1 MSTSENYLEYSSQ
14 PQFLLKP
21 YFGGDR
27 VVYLNKLTGSV
38 PPSLGNLVNLTTLL
52 LYNNSLTGPIPSSL
66 GNISGLTYLD
76 LSYNSL
82 TGSIPSSLGN
92 ISGLTYL
99 DLSYNSLT
107 GSIPSSLGNLV
118 GLTTLHLWN
127 NSLTGPL
134 PSTLGNLSGL
144 TVLDL
149 DSNILTGSI
158 PSSLGNLVDLTFL
171 SLFSNSISGPIP
183 ASILSLINLRTIYL
197 SHNALTGPI
206 PVSMS
211 EALTGLELLYMDSNN
226 LSGPISEHFGRFMPN
241 LTFFVINNNSFNGT
255 LPDGLCH
262 GGQLTEIA
270 AFNNNLEGPIPP
282 SLGSCSSLKRTRL
295 SYNQFTS
302 IPTGFGRNFALV
314 YLDVSY
320 NQLALPLPAG
330 LGANSSLAFLDLSAN
345 VLTGDMSILEF
356 AQLGNLSS
364 LHLASNNLSGEI
376 PAAMGLCNL
385 LFAVD
390 LSYNSLTGA
399 VPLALANLSAI
410 RELNLQG
417 NNLTALN
424 TGVYAGWDSTL
435 QTLNLAENP
444 WNASIEPEIGSLRL
458 LQSLTLSYGGRTGPI
473 PPVLGELTQLEV
485 LDLSHN
491 HLTGPVPSALGGMVS
506 LISVDVSFN
515 GLTGSLPPQWVK
527 FLIAD
532 PASFRG
538 NPGLCMQ
545 YDTDNVCMEG
555 LGAGGGWRLK
565 LSERVWV
572 GVGVGVGVVG
582 VASWTLAVLAAL
594 RFRRRKKPQ
603 VEPNIMAEEKITTQN
618 LTKEPLPL
626 TFEQILSATE
636 NMSGTQIIGKGGHGV
651 VFRVKC
657 PSDYHR
663 PFIAVKKIQ
672 FEDVKPTMLHKSFWS
687 EVDTVGQARH
697 RNLVRLLGFV
707 KRDRVGLLVYD
718 YVSNGDLFSA
728 LHDRNGSLPW
738 RARFGIA
745 RDVAR
750 GLAYLHHDYDAPIVH
765 RDIKSSN
772 VLLDD
777 HLEAY
782 ISDFGVA
789 KVLDT
794 LSGPKS
800 DQVSAT
806 MSVVGTCG
814 YIAPGECAL
823 SAIACPCSS

>member
-1 MSTSENYLEYSSQ
+1 MNLSTLWLGCDNLSGQIPPEICNLTLLSSLDLSGNNLSGEIPHSPGSTGSLNQLFLYNNELSGPIPSYLGNSTGLT
-14 PQFLLKP
+14 FLDLSC
-21 YFGGDR
+21 
-27 VVYLNKLTGSV
+27 NKLTGSV
-38 PPSLGNLVNLTTLL
+38 PPSLGNLVNLTTLSL
-52 LYNNSLTGPIPSSL
+52 WNNSLTGPIPSSL
-66 GNISGLTYLD
+66 GNITGLTSLNLY
-76 LSYNSL
+76 SNS
-82 TGSIPSSLGN
+82 
-92 ISGLTYL
+92 
-99 DLSYNSLT
+99 
-107 GSIPSSLGNLV
+107 
-118 GLTTLHLWN
+118 
-127 NSLTGPL
+127 
-134 PSTLGNLSGL
+134 
-144 TVLDL
+144 
-149 DSNILTGSI
+149 LTGSI
-158 PSSLGNLVDLTFL
+158 PSSLGNLVDLTYL
-171 SLFSNSISGPIP
+171 SLVHNIISRPIP

-197 SHNALTGPI
+197 GNNSLTGPI

-211 EALTGLELLYMDSNN
+211 ETLTGLELLYMDSNN
-226 LSGPISEHFGRFMPN
+226 LSGPIPEHFGRFMPN
-241 LTFFVINNNSFNGT
+241 LTFFIININSFNGT

-270 AFNNNLEGPIPP
+270 ASNNNLEGPIPP
-282 SLGSCSSLKRTRL
+282 SLGSCSSLKRTLL

-302 IPTGFGRNFALV
+302 IPTGFGRNSALA

-320 NQLALPLPAG
+320 NQLAGPLPAG

-345 VLTGDMSILEF
+345 MLTGDLSILEF

-385 LFAVD
+385 LFSVD

-399 VPLALANLSAI
+399 VPLALANLSAL

-424 TGVYAGWDSTL
+424 TGVYAGWGSTL
-435 QTLNLAENP
+435 QTLSLAENP
-444 WNASIEPEIGSLRL
+444 WNASIEPEIESLRL
-458 LQSLTLSYGGRTGPI
+458 LQSLNLSYGGRTAPI

-491 HLTGPVPSALGGMVS
+491 NLTGPVPSALGGMVS

-555 LGAGGGWRLK
+555 LGEGGGRQLK
-565 LSERVWV
+565 LSERVRV
-572 GVGVGVGVVG
+572 AVGVGVGVVG
-582 VASWTLAVLAAL
+582 VASWALGVLAAL
-594 RFRRRKKPQ
+594 RFRRRKKPP
-603 VEPNIMAEEKITTQN
+603 VESNIMPEEKITTQN

-636 NMSGTQIIGKGGHGV
+636 NISGTQIIGKGGHGV

-728 LHDRNGSLPW
+728 LHDRNGSLRW

-782 ISDFGVA
+782 ISDFALA
-789 KVLDT
+789 KVLES

-800 DQVSAT
+800 DQLSTT

-823 SAIACPCSS
+823 SVIACPCSS

>member
-1 MSTSENYLEYSSQ
+1 M
-14 PQFLLKP
+14 
-21 YFGGDR
+21 
-27 VVYLNKLTGSV
+27 
-38 PPSLGNLVNLTTLL
+38 
-52 LYNNSLTGPIPSSL
+52 
-66 GNISGLTYLD
+66 
-76 LSYNSL
+76 
-82 TGSIPSSLGN
+82 
-92 ISGLTYL
+92 
-99 DLSYNSLT
+99 
-107 GSIPSSLGNLV
+107 
-118 GLTTLHLWN
+118 
-127 NSLTGPL
+127 
-134 PSTLGNLSGL
+134 
-144 TVLDL
+144 
-149 DSNILTGSI
+149 
-158 PSSLGNLVDLTFL
+158 
-171 SLFSNSISGPIP
+171 
-183 ASILSLINLRTIYL
+183 
-197 SHNALTGPI
+197 
-206 PVSMS
+206 
-211 EALTGLELLYMDSNN
+211 
-226 LSGPISEHFGRFMPN
+226 
-241 LTFFVINNNSFNGT
+241 
-255 LPDGLCH
+255 PDGLCH
-262 GGQLTEIA
+262 GGQLTEIS

-295 SYNQFTS
+295 SYNQLTS
-302 IPTGFGRNFALV
+302 IPTGFGRNSALA

-320 NQLALPLPAG
+320 NQLAGPLPAG

-345 VLTGDMSILEF
+345 MLTGDMSILDF
-356 AQLGNLSS
+356 AQLGNLAS

-376 PAAMGLCNL
+376 PAVMGLCNL

-399 VPLALANLSAI
+399 VPLALANLSAL

-458 LQSLTLSYGGRTGPI
+458 LQSLNLSYGGRTGPI

-491 HLTGPVPSALGGMVS
+491 NLTGPVPSALGGMVS

-555 LGAGGGWRLK
+555 LGEGGERQLK
-565 LSERVWV
+565 LSERVRV
-572 GVGVGVGVVG
+572 AVGVGVGVVG
-582 VASWTLAVLAAL
+582 VASWALAVLAAL

-636 NMSGTQIIGKGGHGV
+636 NMSGTHIIGKGGHGV

-657 PSDYHR
+657 PSEYHR

-672 FEDVKPTMLHKSFWS
+672 FEDAKPTMLHKSFWS

-718 YVSNGDLFSA
+718 YVCNGDLFSA

-800 DQVSAT
+800 DQLSAT

-814 YIAPGECAL
+814 YIAPGACAL
-823 SAIACPCSS
+823 SVFACPCSS